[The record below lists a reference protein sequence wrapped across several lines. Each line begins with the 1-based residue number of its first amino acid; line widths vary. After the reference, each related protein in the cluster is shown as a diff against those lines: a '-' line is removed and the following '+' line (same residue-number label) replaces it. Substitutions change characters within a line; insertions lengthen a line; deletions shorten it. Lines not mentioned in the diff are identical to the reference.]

1 MIGLR
6 LPSGPL
12 APPMPRRW
20 SLTDTMTTRSAALI
34 TIGLIAILLAVVALA
49 ALFAG
54 DISERTGGIVSSVLG
69 SFATVL
75 AGLLLFL
82 RVETVSSKV
91 DSVDNKVDDAAE
103 KADLA
108 ARKAASAESKVEQV
122 HHDVLNG
129 PMRATVKRAIAEA
142 EADPAVVERR
152 IEITAKGVQHDRH
165 ETASREQA
173 AYARGVQDAMRR
185 QQERQGGKPS

>member
-1 MIGLR
+1 MERAQPQIWRGI
-6 LPSGPL
+6 P
-12 APPMPRRW
+12 
-20 SLTDTMTTRSAALI
+20 DTMTTRSAALI

-82 RVETVSSKV
+82 RVETVNS
-91 DSVDNKVDDAAE
+91 KVDDAAE
-103 KADLA
+103 KAAVA
-108 ARKAASAESKVEQV
+108 AEKASAVERKVDRV
-122 HHDVLNG
+122 HDDVLNG
-129 PMRATVKRAIAEA
+129 PMRQNVKRAIAEA
-142 EADPAVVERR
+142 ETDPEIIEKR
-152 IEITAKGVQHDRH
+152 IETTAKGVQQDRH

-185 QQERQGGKPS
+185 QRERSENGS